1 MSLAP
6 IILFVYNRPW
16 HTQQTVEALQKNEL
30 AAESDLFI
38 FADGPKP
45 DASEECLAKIKEV
58 RQYIHAIDGFKSITI
73 EESPENK
80 GLANSVIAGVTKI
93 INQFGKVIVV
103 EDDIVTHPFFLRFMN
118 EALDVYEKRKDIFV
132 VSATMETFEIPS
144 QYDKDVFLTYRMG
157 SWGWATWQNCFCS
170 INWDVETFPIIKKTT
185 KRQIK
190 QLCRGGEDLWQ
201 MLKNQ
206 SDGIIDSWAIRMQYN
221 MAIQNKYS
229 IRPIKS
235 FVQNIGMDGTGIHCG
250 DSNVQLLPM
259 YDKNEYCIYLPQKL
273 KINRDITN
281 NINPQSS
288 ILQDEIKYQ
297 KNKLHDHLIFRNF
310 WMRKQPGRKK
320 PVSRTILII
329 RIDAI
334 GDCIIWLDQA
344 KEYRK
349 AYPDHKLVLLHNKAW
364 TDIAERLP
372 YFDECIPFD
381 RTKICNIEYY
391 KTLISTLNKYTYE
404 RVYSPVFSRDFI
416 TVDWI
421 VHNVNANEKIGY
433 EGDYQ
438 NNYGALANNL
448 YYQRHSNKYDLKA
461 IADSWY
467 TKLVPNDKSCIMELQ
482 RNAHFVRQT
491 LNHEFKS
498 SLPTIPFDLLKSDII
513 PASKYAV
520 LVLGAGVAQ
529 RMWAIRNFVHIVQ
542 NLTYSHI
549 VLCGSEREQYLSES
563 FTNEYKGDKTIINLT
578 GKTNLIELTSIISNA
593 SLIITN
599 ETSSSHIAVATRTP
613 SVCLFGGG
621 HYGRFHPYQVENI
634 NEGDK
639 KFLPVV
645 VTARDKFCFN
655 CNWKCKYPLKNE
667 RWKCIDDI
675 KVEDVD
681 VAIQKVISNNN

>member
-45 DASEECLAKIKEV
+45 NASEECLANISKV
-58 RQYIHAIDGFKSITI
+58 RNYIHKIDGFKSITI

-93 INQFGKVIVV
+93 INKYGKVIVV
-103 EDDIVTHPFFLRFMN
+103 EDDIVSHPFFLRFMN
-118 EALDVYEKRKDIFV
+118 EALDTYQKNSKIFV
-132 VSATMETFEIPS
+132 VCATMEKFDFPRF
-144 QYDKDVFLTYRMG
+144 YKKDVFLTYRMG
-157 SWGWATWQNCFCS
+157 SWGWATWKDRFDS
-170 INWDVETFPIIKKTT
+170 INWDINTYPIIKNTT
-185 KRQIK
+185 NKQISK
-190 QLCRGGEDLWQ
+190 LCRGGSDLWP
-201 MLKNQ
+201 MLQ
-206 SDGIIDSWAIRMQYN
+206 DQLYGRIDAWDILMQYN
-221 MAIQNKYS
+221 MSIQNKYS
-229 IRPIKS
+229 IRPVKS
-235 FVQNIGMDGTGIHCG
+235 MVSNIGMDGTGIHCG
-250 DSNVQLLPM
+250 NSNIQLLPL
-259 YDKNEYCIYLPQKL
+259 YDKDNYCIKLPDNPRENKAITRIIGPKTKL
-273 KINRDITN
+273 QN
-281 NINPQSS
+281 
-288 ILQDEIKYQ
+288 EIKYQ
-297 KNKLHDHLIFRNF
+297 KKKYYDWYVFHSF
-310 WMRKQPGRKK
+310 WMRRQRCRIQK
-320 PVSRTILII
+320 PSNTILII

-334 GDCIIWLDQA
+334 GDSIIWLDQA

-349 AYPDHKLVLLHNKAW
+349 AHPDHKLVLLHNKAW

-381 RTKICNIEYY
+381 RTKVCNIEYY

-498 SLPTIPFDLLKSDII
+498 NLPTIPFDLLKSDLI
-513 PASKYAV
+513 PAIKYAV

-529 RMWAIRNFVHIVQ
+529 RMWAIPNFVHIVQ
-542 NLTYSHI
+542 NLPYSYI
-549 VLCGSEREQYLSES
+549 VLCGSENEQYLSES

-578 GKTNLIELTSIISNA
+578 GRTNLIELTSIISNA
-593 SLIITN
+593 SIVITN

-613 SVCLFGGG
+613 SVCLLGGG

-634 NEGDK
+634 SEKDK
-639 KFLPVV
+639 KFLPVI
-645 VTARDKFCFN
+645 VTAHDKSCFS
-655 CNWKCKYPLKNE
+655 CNWRCKYPLQNDH
-667 RWKCIDDI
+667 WKCIDDI
-675 KVEDVD
+675 KVEDVAD
-681 VAIQKVISNNN
+681 AIQNVLT